1 MDSKKRYSIKTLTKK
16 KKKGSEDKLISG
28 QIKFKTS
35 IINMKKITSSD
46 KCFN

>member
-1 MDSKKRYSIKTLTKK
+1 MDSKKRYSIKTLT